1 MNEQVKQ
8 MVAGFKLP
16 YETYKGMLSTE
27 EFAPLEAVYQE
38 LMELAEKH
46 DDFMVFNDAAARV
59 DIFNRLSQE
68 IAKAQ
73 KIFDSKPK
81 EERKPPSA
89 QSWLAQ
95 YKAMYEQALATPHTH
110 RTREVYEKLFALGE
124 GLETPLEVVAKA
136 ENENL
141 FHKIGA
147 MGVYDTYKLDY
158 DKTDPNETLLR
169 NFRADVLKICEESLT
184 PDELA
189 YKVDRRVYESN
200 RELGHDNFIIQMI
213 ANLIGKFID
222 MELSKTAVRTGR
234 MEHVASVAICRD
246 EAREAYR
253 ILSEEFG
260 LDWDKITSIPRYK
273 KRFTM
278 QSAILPETTKVFEA
292 MHPENLEWMR
302 EMLFEEILSDLS
314 LAEIILRKPE
324 NPFHPLIL
332 DEHDVK
338 YGIRDKLTK
347 RAQEVLKDYY
357 WMN

>member
-16 YETYKGMLSTE
+16 YETYKGMLSTD
-27 EFAPLEAVYQE
+27 EFASLEAAYQE

-46 DDFMVFNDAAARV
+46 EDFMAFNDAAARA

-81 EERKPPSA
+81 EERKPPSTE
-89 QSWLAQ
+89 SFISQ
-95 YKAMYEQALATPHTH
+95 YRALYEQALASPHTY
-110 RTREVYEKLFALGE
+110 RTREVYEELLALGK
-124 GLETPLEVVAKA
+124 GVETPLEVVAKA
-136 ENENL
+136 EEDNL

-169 NFRADVLKICEESLT
+169 NFRADVLKVCEESLT
-184 PDELA
+184 SDELT

-213 ANLIGKFID
+213 ANLVGKFID
-222 MELSKTAVRTGR
+222 MELAKAAVRAGR
-234 MEHVASVAICRD
+234 MEHVVSVAMCCD

-253 ILSEEFG
+253 VLSQEFG
-260 LDWDKITSIPRYK
+260 LDWEKIVSIPHYK
-273 KRFTM
+273 KRFLM
-278 QSAILPETTKVFEA
+278 QATILPETTRVFHA
-292 MHPENLEWMR
+292 MAPLNLEWMR

-314 LAEIILRKPE
+314 IADIILRKPE
-324 NPFHPLIL
+324 PPFHPLAL

-338 YGIRDKLTK
+338 YGIRDKLGT
-347 RAQEVLKDYY
+347 RARDVLKDYY
-357 WMN
+357 WMK